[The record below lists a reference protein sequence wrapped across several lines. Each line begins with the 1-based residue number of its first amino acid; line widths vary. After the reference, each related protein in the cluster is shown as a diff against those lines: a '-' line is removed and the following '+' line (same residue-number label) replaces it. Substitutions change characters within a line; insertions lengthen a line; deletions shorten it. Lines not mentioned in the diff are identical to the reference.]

1 MATAKTNR
9 ALQAER
15 MAQELE
21 ARKDA
26 YQAELE
32 AFLAANARILR
43 DPAVWGQYHEAVH
56 TAELLGFTVTQTGGK
71 HEVHPC

>member
-15 MAQELE
+15 MAQAAGRL
-21 ARKDA
+21 D
-26 YQAELE
+26 
-32 AFLAANARILR
+32 FLAANARILR

>member
-15 MAQELE
+15 MAQ
-21 ARKDA
+21 AADRPD
-26 YQAELE
+26 
-32 AFLAANARILR
+32 FLAANARILR

>member
-15 MAQELE
+15 MAQAADQL
-21 ARKDA
+21 D
-26 YQAELE
+26 
-32 AFLAANARILR
+32 FLAANARILR

>member
-15 MAQELE
+15 MT
-21 ARKDA
+21 
-26 YQAELE
+26 QAADRLD
-32 AFLAANARILR
+32 FLAANARILR

>member
-1 MATAKTNR
+1 
-9 ALQAER
+9 
-15 MAQELE
+15 MAQAADRL
-21 ARKDA
+21 D
-26 YQAELE
+26 
-32 AFLAANARILR
+32 FLAANARILR

>member
-15 MAQELE
+15 MAQAADRL
-21 ARKDA
+21 D
-26 YQAELE
+26 
-32 AFLAANARILR
+32 FLAANARILR
-43 DPAVWGQYHEAVH
+43 DPAGWGQYHEAVY

>member
-15 MAQELE
+15 MAQAADRL
-21 ARKDA
+21 D
-26 YQAELE
+26 
-32 AFLAANARILR
+32 FLAANARILR

-56 TAELLGFTVTQTGGK
+56 TAELLGFT
-71 HEVHPC
+71 EL